1 MLVNQV
7 SPVFWRVETF
17 RFCMCDE
24 MPCPDGDVANFIVKN
39 ARENPGT
46 AQIALRAYAEEH
58 GGTDIEPARFEYHGH
73 HCEPRANIMPGPV
86 SRFPQACMG
95 G

>member
-7 SPVFWRVETF
+7 SPVFRRVETF

-39 ARENPGT
+39 AREYPGT
-46 AQIALRAYAEEH
+46 AQIALRAYAGEH
-58 GGTDIEPARFEYHGH
+58 GGSDIEPASTMGTTAS
-73 HCEPRANIMPGPV
+73 RAPTSCRV
-86 SRFPQACMG
+86 L
-95 G
+95 